1 MYDLINKVEKKKN
14 ELRQLIAV
22 LLNGISKLKSDYSLD
37 SDFDA
42 TFERYKTHMSVVAD
56 LTEQMKNNMN
66 KLDAIYQ
73 VLIFILIIRLH
84 S

>member
-1 MYDLINKVEKKKN
+1 MEKKKD

-22 LLNGISKLKSDYSLD
+22 LLNGISKLKSDYALD

-42 TFERYKTHMSVVAD
+42 TFERYKTHMNVVTD

-66 KLDAIYQ
+66 KLDAVYQ
-73 VLIFILIIRLH
+73 VLIFIIKNRLH